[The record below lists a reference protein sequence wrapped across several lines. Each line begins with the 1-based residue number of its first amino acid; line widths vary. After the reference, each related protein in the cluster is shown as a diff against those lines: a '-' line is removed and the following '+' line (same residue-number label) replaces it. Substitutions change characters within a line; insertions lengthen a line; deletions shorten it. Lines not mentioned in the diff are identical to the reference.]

1 MKLMKR
7 VNGGREMSSNERHEG
22 GCHCGG
28 VRYVVEGELR
38 PVILC
43 HCYDCMKTI
52 GTSIAAT
59 AASDDDVTITGDSLK
74 WYQSSAIAKRG
85 FCEDCGASLF
95 YKAFEKAHL
104 SITAGTLDDASGLA
118 CGGQIYGHDHPG
130 FMPMPEDVPHID
142 QTFFAKDDDK

>member
-1 MKLMKR
+1 
-7 VNGGREMSSNERHEG
+7 MSSTERHEG

-28 VRYVVEGELR
+28 VRYVVNNALR

-59 AASDDDVTITGDSLK
+59 AAPTDDIVITGDTLK
-74 WYQSSAIAKRG
+74 WYKSSDIAMRG
-85 FCEDCGASLF
+85 FCHECGASLF
-95 YKAFEKAHL
+95 YKLFKSSHM

-118 CGGQIYGHDHPG
+118 CGGQIFGDDHPG
-130 FMPMPEDVPHID
+130 FMPMPDDVPHV
-142 QTFFAKDDDK
+142 DDEFRARRNND